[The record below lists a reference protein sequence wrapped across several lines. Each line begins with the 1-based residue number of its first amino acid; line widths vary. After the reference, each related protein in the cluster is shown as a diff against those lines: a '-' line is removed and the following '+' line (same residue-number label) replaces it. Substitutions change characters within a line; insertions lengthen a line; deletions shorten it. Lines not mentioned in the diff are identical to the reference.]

1 MARRAFLKLTT
12 LLVLG
17 LALGSTNVAVA
28 GDEAP
33 KQMIERLGGD
43 AIAILA
49 AKDVTPTERKQKF
62 GKLFTDGFDVPLVA
76 RIVLGRYWR
85 TATPA
90 EQDEFVTLFNEYVIN
105 TYAARLNSYT
115 GQTLNVSGA
124 SQISDNE
131 TMVNSQIEQPQG
143 ASVRVDWR
151 VLDRG
156 GEHRIVDVVVE
167 GVSMAISQRSEFGAV
182 IAQNGGQVEALL
194 VRLRKQTAE

>member
-1 MARRAFLKLTT
+1 MARRTFLRLTT
-12 LLVLG
+12 ALVLG
-17 LALGSTNVAVA
+17 FALFSTSAAVA
-28 GDEAP
+28 NDAP
-33 KQMIERLGGD
+33 KQLIERLGGD

-49 AKDVTPTERKQKF
+49 AKDVTEAERRQKF
-62 GKLFTDGFDVPLVA
+62 AKLFTDGFDVPLVA

-90 EQDEFVTLFNEYVIN
+90 EKDEFVTLFNDYVIN

-115 GQTLNVSGA
+115 GQTLNVSG
-124 SQISDNE
+124 SSPISDNE
-131 TMVNSQIEQPQG
+131 TMVNSQIEQPRG

-156 GEHRIVDVVVE
+156 GDYRIVDVVVE
-167 GVSMAISQRSEFGAV
+167 GVSMAISQRSEFGTV

-194 VRLRKQTAE
+194 ERLRTQTAAQ